1 MKTLVICI
9 GRLDTATLDHE
20 AAAKRS
26 AFLDYI

>member
-1 MKTLVICI
+1 MKTLIICS
-9 GRLDTATLDHE
+9 GGLDSVTLDHE